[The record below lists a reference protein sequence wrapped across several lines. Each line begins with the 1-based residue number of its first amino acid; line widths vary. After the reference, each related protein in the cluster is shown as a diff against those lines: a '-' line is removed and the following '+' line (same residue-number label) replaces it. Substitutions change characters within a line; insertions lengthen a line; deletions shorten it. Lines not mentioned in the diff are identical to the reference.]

1 MKWLRCC
8 LLNVNHSVIVKS
20 LQLLNPSSC
29 FYPTSPCCFLSLGP
43 SLSLWYPHFLP
54 FLLHPITLEHFSIR
68 EIVFGK
74 GTTRCLKQPEV
85 LVPEKAACS
94 LICFLFWEQLGELT
108 WTICKTLSCCGFML
122 FPSETSQQYATW
134 RTLMKVW
141 KKTSMLVKVYK
152 KPQNKFSPHSASDE
166 SAATYSSKR
175 S

>member
-54 FLLHPITLEHFSIR
+54 FLLHPIMLEHFSIR

-94 LICFLFWEQLGELT
+94 LICFLFWEQQGELT

-122 FPSETSQQYATW
+122 FPSETSQQQ
-134 RTLMKVW
+134 LEW
-141 KKTSMLVKVYK
+141 KYGRKHQCLLRCIRSLKISFPHIVLQMNPLPPTAVK
-152 KPQNKFSPHSASDE
+152 DL
-166 SAATYSSKR
+166 R
-175 S
+175 